1 MLELKNI
8 NKTYGDYKASD
19 NVSFGIE
26 KGKLIGLL
34 GPSGS
39 GKTTIARLAARFYDA
54 DEGEVL
60 LGGSNIKEYDKTSLM
75 RKISFV
81 FQNARLFKMSLREN
95 LLCGKEDAIDKE
107 IEQALFDAGAK
118 EIVDGLKDGL
128 ETVYGTKGTYFSGGD
143 IVKWMER

>member
-1 MLELKNI
+1 MALV
-8 NKTYGDYKASD
+8 GR
-19 NVSFGIE
+19 
-26 KGKLIGLL
+26 
-34 GPSGS
+34 SGS

-128 ETVYGTKGTYFSGGD
+128 ETVYGTKGT
-143 IVKWMER
+143 